1 MGFNKMLNR
10 NNKKKKNVGYKCYD
24 LKLKIKEMAQFLN

>member
-10 NNKKKKNVGYKCYD
+10 SKKYVGYKCDD

>member
-10 NNKKKKNVGYKCYD
+10 KNVGYKCDD
-24 LKLKIKEMAQFLN
+24 LILKNKKEIAQFLN